1 MLAAFGHNPADTLAA
16 RLLHALT
23 AALSAGG
30 EAGPVHS
37 AGLAVTHPT
46 AGWADTDLR
55 VDWHDDPIGE
65 LGRLWAL
72 WQPQRQD
79 YITCG
84 LHPASAPAYGVP
96 GDQ

>member
-1 MLAAFGHNPADTLAA
+1 M
-16 RLLHALT
+16 
-23 AALSAGG
+23 
-30 EAGPVHS
+30 HS

-79 YITCG
+79 YITRG
-84 LHPASAPAYGVP
+84 LHPASAPAYGVA